1 MFGSGQVFLS
11 LSFYAILPVLI
22 IFYYVYKRNKF
33 PEPPRIVLV
42 TFLLGIG
49 TTFPL
54 GILIIGIDN
63 VKSSDMGWFKRHT
76 ANSSHP
82 TVVVTEGSSGT
93 VNFKR
98 TCGIKTIEQTISLGE
113 EHSETLP
120 NGEIA
125 QVIEA

>member
-54 GILIIGIDN
+54 EILIIAVEGFAESLNLGIE
-63 VKSSDMGWFKRHT
+63 SS
-76 ANSSHP
+76 
-82 TVVVTEGSSGT
+82 
-93 VNFKR
+93 NFFMSFIR
-98 TCGIKTIEQTISLGE
+98 AAFLE
-113 EHSETLP
+113 ELMKFF
-120 NGEIA
+120 
-125 QVIEA
+125 VIIFL